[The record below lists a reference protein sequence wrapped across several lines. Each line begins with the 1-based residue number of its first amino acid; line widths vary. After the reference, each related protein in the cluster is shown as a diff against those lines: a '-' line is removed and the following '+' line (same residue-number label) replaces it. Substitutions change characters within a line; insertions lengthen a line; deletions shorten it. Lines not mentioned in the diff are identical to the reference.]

1 MVWNRFLLGSYWQTA
16 YMIEINSSDT
26 LRARRN
32 SSHPKKAS
40 LRIDM
45 TPMVDLGFLLIAF
58 FIFATELTQPT
69 IAKLIMPH
77 DGDSTK
83 IADSKSMTVL
93 LDKGDRVFY
102 YYGQWSEARKTKAI
116 FQTSFDEKSGLGN
129 IIREKQLSLKNSN
142 VDKRQLVILIK
153 PSKNSSYKAIMNAI
167 DEMLINGVIRYALVD
182 PEKDEAA
189 VLAVK

>member
-1 MVWNRFLLGSYWQTA
+1 
-16 YMIEINSSDT
+16 MIEINSSDT